1 MTNHGEIV
9 ASRKSKVQ
17 HPVETVFIQNRAHI
31 EVVGH
36 DEALKPQPFT
46 QQFRHDSM
54 TERGG
59 RFFGLKAR
67 IPSVTNHHAIHD
79 LFGVTAGEGA
89 KHGELFPIQL
99 FAGAIN
105 FRQTV
110 VSVDDRSGIA
120 GKMFTAAGY
129 RRCSQTRVKR
139 TGVPDDLLDRLPITT
154 PA

>member
-1 MTNHGEIV
+1 E
-9 ASRKSKVQ
+9 
-17 HPVETVFIQNRAHI
+17 
-31 EVVGH
+31 
-36 DEALKPQPFT
+36 
-46 QQFRHDSM
+46 SM
-54 TERGG
+54 AERRR
-59 RFFGLKAR
+59 RFFWLQAR
-67 IPSVTNHHAIHD
+67 IPSVTNHHSIPG
-79 LFGVTAGEGA
+79 LFGRNAGEGA
-89 KHGELFPIQL
+89 KHGQLFPIQL
-99 FAGAIN
+99 VAGAIN